1 LLFGDGE
8 DSLRVA
14 FDPETD
20 LMRSISGMRY
30 RGREETETPYCGEY
44 GEWKTVHG
52 IKVPHHVAA
61 TWEDQGRP
69 YVILDIEGTEYN
81 VNVSEGIP
89 Q

>member
-1 LLFGDGE
+1 MLFGDGE

-30 RGREETETPYCGEY
+30 RGREETKTPYRGEY

-52 IKVPHHVAA
+52 IKVPHHDAA

-69 YVILDIEGTEYN
+69 YVILDIEGPEYN